1 MFSFDVAVMVAYI
14 AAGWRW
20 VAVPDI
26 PLSVFGATMGV
37 VLTFRNNSTYQ
48 RWWEARTLWG
58 SIVNNSRTLAR
69 QVTTMVL
76 PAGENGA
83 DETCIHQIHRR
94 IIYHQIGYV
103 YALKDHLRDEEPW
116 PEMAPFFDHHEMA
129 SLAREGNVPMDIQRR
144 IGLLLQD
151 CFQQGWLDAI
161 RWSSIDATLTALA
174 NAQGGAERIKNTPF
188 PRQYDY
194 FQQLFVRVF
203 CVLLPLG
210 MVASL
215 GVLTP
220 VGSTLVGFILMLLD
234 KIGRDLEEPF
244 SNTIHDVPLSAI
256 CRTIEID
263 LREHLEEEEL
273 PAPRKAVH
281 GVLW

>member
-1 MFSFDVAVMVAYI
+1 MFGFDLAVMVAYI
-14 AAGWRW
+14 VAGWRW

-37 VLTFRNNSTYQ
+37 VLTFRNTNTYQ

-58 SIVNNSRTLAR
+58 SITNQSRTLAR

-83 DETCIHQIHRR
+83 DEPCINRVSRR
-94 IIYHQIGYV
+94 IVYHQIGYA
-103 YALKDHLRDEEPW
+103 YALKDHLRGEEPW
-116 PEMAPFFDHHEMA
+116 AELEPLFDQHEIA
-129 SLAREGNVPMDIQRR
+129 SLSGEGNVPMEIQRR

-151 CFQQGWLDAI
+151 CFQRGWLDAI
-161 RWSSIDATLTALA
+161 RWSSLDATLTALA
-174 NAQGGAERIKNTPF
+174 NARAAQSGSKNTPF

-194 FQQLFVRVF
+194 FQQLFVRVY

-210 MVASL
+210 MVANL

-244 SNTIHDVPLSAI
+244 NNTIHDVPLSSI
-256 CRTIEID
+256 CRTIEIN
-263 LREHLEEEEL
+263 LRQQLEEEEL
-273 PAPRKAVH
+273 PAPREAVH
-281 GVLW
+281 GALW